1 MYHGHNLFIYSQ
13 EEFHMRD
20 GQKEMWLHK
29 SHMDTNF
36 QSPIMLM
43 INCESCLL
51 SSSILNH
58 PIPPTPEK
66 NIFSCLIWF
75 LLSLLNSVK
84 WNKVN
89 NGHQFVQLKVVFSLK
104 NFENV
109 NLQPDISYHFSHYL
123 PRTLL
128 RFLYWLIF
136 ITYFI
141 NHRPILTFIPLFQVC
156 YNEKVLEFWSRLPSS
171 LWKPSKKNGYL
182 PSWRGL

>member
-1 MYHGHNLFIYSQ
+1 
-13 EEFHMRD
+13 
-20 GQKEMWLHK
+20 
-29 SHMDTNF
+29 
-36 QSPIMLM
+36 M

-66 NIFSCLIWF
+66 NTFFCLIWF
-75 LLSLLNSVK
+75 LPSLPNSVK

-89 NGHQFVQLKVVFSLK
+89 DGHQFVQLKVVFSLK
-104 NFENV
+104 NIEKLNEYFQL
-109 NLQPDISYHFSHYL
+109 LQPDISYHFSHYL
-123 PRTLL
+123 PWALL